1 MNIAIIFAGGRGER
15 LNADSIP
22 KQFIDI
28 DEKPLIIH
36 TLMNFQ
42 NHKEIDKIYIAIL
55 SEYSKHMENLVK
67 SYGIDKVKGIVNG
80 GNSAQE
86 SIFNAL
92 ISALNENPRDSVV
105 LIHDG
110 VRPILTDEVISR
122 NIASVKEFGSAIT
135 CIPAH
140 ETVLVSKDGKTP
152 DSVPFRREIYKG
164 QAPQSFYLGEIVE
177 AHEKIR
183 KRSEKYKDMID
194 SCTIYHTLGRKTHL
208 VEGNFG
214 NIKVTT
220 KEDVY
225 ILKGLLKMFKER
237 ENAKKAAQND

>member
-15 LNADSIP
+15 LSADSIP

-42 NHKEIDKIYIAIL
+42 NHEEIDKIYIAIL
-55 SEYSKHMENLVK
+55 PEYYKHMENLVK

-80 GNSAQE
+80 GDSAQE

-237 ENAKKAAQND
+237 ENANKAAQND

>member
-1 MNIAIIFAGGRGER
+1 MNIAIIFAGWRGECIS
-15 LNADSIP
+15 AKIP
-22 KQFIDI
+22 YRNRFIDI

-55 SEYSKHMENLVK
+55 PEYSKHMENLVK

-92 ISALNENPRDSVV
+92 TSALNENPGDSVV

-140 ETVLVSKDGKTP
+140 ETVLVSKDGQNARQRAFSQRNLQRAGAAKLL
-152 DSVPFRREIYKG
+152 SWRNRRSARKN
-164 QAPQSFYLGEIVE
+164 PQTS
-177 AHEKIR
+177 
-183 KRSEKYKDMID
+183 
-194 SCTIYHTLGRKTHL
+194 
-208 VEGNFG
+208 
-214 NIKVTT
+214 
-220 KEDVY
+220 
-225 ILKGLLKMFKER
+225 
-237 ENAKKAAQND
+237 

>member
-55 SEYSKHMENLVK
+55 PEYSKHMENLVK

-92 ISALNENPRDSVV
+92 ISALKENPRDSVV

-237 ENAKKAAQND
+237 ENANKAAQND

>member
-1 MNIAIIFAGGRGER
+1 MNIAIIFAGGTGER
-15 LNADSIP
+15 LSPGAIP

-28 DEKPLIIH
+28 DGKPLIIH
-36 TLMNFQ
+36 TLLNFQ
-42 NHKEIDKIYIAIL
+42 NHPEIDKIYIAIL
-55 SEYSKHMENLVK
+55 PEYSKHMENLVK
-67 SYGIDKVKGIVNG
+67 SFGINKVKGITDG
-80 GNSAQE
+80 GKTAQD

-92 ISALNENPRDSVV
+92 SCALRENPEDSVV

-135 CIPAH
+135 CIPAY
-140 ETVLVSKDGKTP
+140 ETILVSKNGKTP

-164 QAPQSFYLGEIVE
+164 QAPQSFYLGEIAA
-177 AHEKIR
+177 AHEIIR
-183 KRSEKYKDMID
+183 KRPQKYKDMID
-194 SCTIYHTLGRKTHL
+194 SCTIYHTLGKKTRL

-220 KEDVY
+220 PEDVY
-225 ILKGLLKMFKER
+225 ILHGLLKMFKDR
-237 ENAKKAAQND
+237 ENAKKAAEND

>member
-55 SEYSKHMENLVK
+55 PEYSKHMENLVK

-237 ENAKKAAQND
+237 ENANKAAQND

>member
-15 LNADSIP
+15 LSADSIP

-42 NHKEIDKIYIAIL
+42 NHEEIDKIYIAIL
-55 SEYSKHMENLVK
+55 PEYYKHMENLVK

-80 GNSAQE
+80 GDSAQE

-208 VEGNFG
+208 VEGNFEIG
-214 NIKVTT
+214 RAHV
-220 KEDVY
+220 
-225 ILKGLLKMFKER
+225 
-237 ENAKKAAQND
+237 

>member
-15 LNADSIP
+15 LSADSIP

-42 NHKEIDKIYIAIL
+42 NHEEIDKIYIAIL
-55 SEYSKHMENLVK
+55 HEYYKHMENLVK

-80 GNSAQE
+80 GDSAQE

-92 ISALNENPRDSVV
+92 TCALNENPEDSAV

-110 VRPILTDEVISR
+110 VRPILTKEVISR
-122 NIASVKEFGSAIT
+122 NIESVKKYGSAIT
-135 CIPAH
+135 CIPAY
-140 ETVLVSKDGKTP
+140 ETILVSKDGKTP
-152 DSVPFRREIYKG
+152 DKVPFRREIYKG
-164 QAPQSFYLGEIVE
+164 QAPQSFYLGEIVA
-177 AHEKIR
+177 AHEIIR
-183 KRSEKYKDMID
+183 KRPQKYEDMID
-194 SCTIYHTLGRKTHL
+194 CCTIYHTLGRKTHM

-225 ILKGLLKMFKER
+225 ILKGLLKMLKDK
-237 ENAKKAAQND
+237 ENAGQE

>member
-55 SEYSKHMENLVK
+55 PEYSKHMENLVK

-92 ISALNENPRDSVV
+92 ISALNENPGDSVV

-110 VRPILTDEVISR
+110 LRPILTDEVISR

-183 KRSEKYKDMID
+183 KRPEKYKDMID

-237 ENAKKAAQND
+237 ENANKAAQND